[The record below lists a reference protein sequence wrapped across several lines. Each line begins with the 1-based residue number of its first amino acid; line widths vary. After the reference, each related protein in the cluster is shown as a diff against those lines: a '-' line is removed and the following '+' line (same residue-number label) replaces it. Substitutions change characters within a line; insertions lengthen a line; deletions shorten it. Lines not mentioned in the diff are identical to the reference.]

1 MTTQAL
7 FSLCFFFLLSK
18 PFHPKPSYFLSL
30 SLPFPS
36 YLSLSLLLSL
46 PPPPF
51 IFPLSSYHFH
61 TLPFSFHLSLYPF
74 PPLPS
79 TQPPI
84 RLAMKHTTPIRQ
96 AVFQPAAPGTKPH
109 EGRTCAGE
117 KFCPLQHLIS
127 ALNSTTGLHSNLAQ
141 SDLG

>member
-7 FSLCFFFLLSK
+7 FSLCFFFSCPNLSILNL
-18 PFHPKPSYFLSL
+18 PISSPCRSP
-30 SLPFPS
+30 SLPI
-36 YLSLSLLLSL
+36 SLSLLLSL

-51 IFPLSSYHFH
+51 IFPLSSDHFY

-84 RLAMKHTTPIRQ
+84 RLAMKHTIPIRQ